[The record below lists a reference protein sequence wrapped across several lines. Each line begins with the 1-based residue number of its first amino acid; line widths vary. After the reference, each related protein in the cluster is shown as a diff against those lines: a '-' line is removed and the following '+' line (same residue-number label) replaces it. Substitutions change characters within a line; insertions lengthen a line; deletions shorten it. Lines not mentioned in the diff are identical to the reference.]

1 MDFGSMSGIVL
12 ALALVV
18 AIVALVPLA
27 TRRGMMNAA
36 EHDDDRFSPSLH
48 IVDVD
53 VPNEERAEGHDDRDG
68 KEACTMKEATH
79 SLSQDHIRRVRA
91 NRKKA
96 VRRRQIIVSLL
107 SAATVVFAILG
118 ISTPAPW
125 WIFFIPLTLLAV
137 VLGLGARASARTRD
151 WEKSLRAG
159 HMTPSSV
166 SSDDPEAYL
175 TSSSSPVSP
184 SDFTS
189 QVAQALIKS
198 EEPEEKTDTMSRVE
212 IQETLTLAVREKAAA
227 NRKKAKKAMED
238 LRQQSMAAS
247 ISTTAMPV
255 QTSSDEPSLVAEAE
269 KILGKGASGDDT
281 IAVSS
286 REIISHRQVAR
297 AVPPSQPVPIPA
309 SDMAVPVDAPTGSE
323 DSLGVDAFVLLDRR

>member
-12 ALALVV
+12 ALTLVV

-68 KEACTMKEATH
+68 KEARTMKEATH

-137 VLGLGARASARTRD
+137 VLGLGARASARARD

-159 HMTPSSV
+159 HMTPS
-166 SSDDPEAYL
+166 
-175 TSSSSPVSP
+175 SSSSPVSP

-309 SDMAVPVDAPTGSE
+309 SDMAVPVDAPIGSE
-323 DSLGVDAFVLLDRR
+323 DSLGVDAFALLDKR